1 MARDAEGMTMATAR
15 NELEHLQEI
24 EKKSFA
30 KRGRFWER
38 PYLKAVYKLY
48 REWRAD
54 HHSESSSKQIAKIWG
69 ITLRKDSH
77 PIRIIIDCSSPRT
90 PEKMRSR
97 WALALRHAH
106 AKNISSS
113 KLIEFLEQEGQGG
126 LAGRA
131 SAFRARQR
139 KSAAAKNAKVQSQ
152 GR

>member
-1 MARDAEGMTMATAR
+1 MVRGAARRTMATAR
-15 NELEHLQEI
+15 NELEHLQEM

-38 PYLKAVYKLY
+38 PYLQAVYKLY
-48 REWRAD
+48 RVWRAD
-54 HHSESSSKQIAKIWG
+54 RHSKSTSVQIAAICG

-97 WALALRHAH
+97 WALALRYANV
-106 AKNISSS
+106 KKISPS
-113 KLIEFLEQEGQGG
+113 KLLEFLDEEGQGG

-139 KSAAAKNAKVQSQ
+139 KGAAAKKAKA
-152 GR
+152 